1 MFRLLVHAHGRS
13 GADAGARRERGAG
26 RARAGGG
33 GGGGGGAGGRG
44 GVRRSLPNMA
54 TGHLVHEPA
63 KLYPYHLLL
72 ITNYRLPPDVD
83 RLNLERHLSDVEFE
97 AFLQVARQDFYRL
110 PQWRRN
116 ELKRRARLF

>member
-1 MFRLLVHAHGRS
+1 
-13 GADAGARRERGAG
+13 
-26 RARAGGG
+26 
-33 GGGGGGAGGRG
+33 
-44 GVRRSLPNMA
+44 MA
-54 TGHLVHEPA
+54 TSHLLHEPA

-83 RLNLERHLSDVEFE
+83 RLNLERHLSDAEFE
-97 AFLQVARQDFYRL
+97 AILQTTRPEFYRM

>member
-1 MFRLLVHAHGRS
+1 MA
-13 GADAGARRERGAG
+13 
-26 RARAGGG
+26 
-33 GGGGGGAGGRG
+33 GAGGSVAGSVAGRYAG
-44 GVRRSLPNMA
+44 PGAGGPGPGVRRSLPNMA
-54 TGHLVHEPA
+54 TSHLLHEPA

-83 RLNLERHLSDVEFE
+83 RLNLERHLSDAEFE
-97 AFLQVARQDFYRL
+97 AILQIGRQDFYRL